1 MRRLTLGDVCK
12 KETSGIAQK
21 DLKNV
26 NGKYPIFGASGL
38 IKHVDFY
45 QQEKKYIAVVK
56 DGAGIGRT
64 MLLPGH
70 SSVIGTLQY
79 IIPKDNNEIDIDYL
93 FYAINFMKL
102 EKYFSGA
109 TIPHIYFKDYQREPL
124 KLPELD
130 EQKKIS
136 SLFKRIDVLLEN
148 RRKQLEKYELLIKS
162 EFVEMFGDPVV
173 NEKGW
178 PKKLL
183 SDIGSCKNGMNFN
196 NNEQGVEIHC
206 LGVGDFKDNSVI
218 NDCSDLPII
227 SLNEEPSKDYL
238 LENGDIVFVRS
249 NGNKKLVGR
258 SIAIYPQDV
267 PTTFSGFCIRF
278 RKNDKSVET
287 LYLLN
292 ILKQD
297 SIRRKMQGRGA
308 NIQNLNQQILGSL
321 EIPLPP
327 LDLQNKFAAFVQQV
341 DKSELAVQ
349 QSLEQLETL
358 KKSLMQEYF
367 G

>member
-1 MRRLTLGDVCK
+1 M
-12 KETSGIAQK
+12 
-21 DLKNV
+21 
-26 NGKYPIFGASGL
+26 
-38 IKHVDFY
+38 
-45 QQEKKYIAVVK
+45 
-56 DGAGIGRT
+56 
-64 MLLPGH
+64 
-70 SSVIGTLQY
+70 
-79 IIPKDNNEIDIDYL
+79 
-93 FYAINFMKL
+93 
-102 EKYFSGA
+102 
-109 TIPHIYFKDYQREPL
+109 
-124 KLPELD
+124 
-130 EQKKIS
+130 
-136 SLFKRIDVLLEN
+136 
-148 RRKQLEKYELLIKS
+148 
-162 EFVEMFGDPVV
+162 
-173 NEKGW
+173 
-178 PKKLL
+178 
-183 SDIGSCKNGMNFN
+183 
-196 NNEQGVEIHC
+196 
-206 LGVGDFKDNSVI
+206 
-218 NDCSDLPII
+218 
-227 SLNEEPSKDYL
+227 
-238 LENGDIVFVRS
+238 FVRS